1 MAEVRTIERSAEPA
15 EATGPVG
22 AKGTMQAKPD
32 AVAEGRP
39 EIPKMFVVSFRAM
52 GSPCRIVV
60 NEDARSVAIKA
71 QNLIAELEGRW
82 SRFLLDS
89 EISQL
94 NQQAGNMV
102 VVSQATYTLIET
114 ACVARE
120 ATGGIFNPL
129 MLRQLQDLGYA
140 EPWVDGVS
148 HSATRNPDQKLNEG
162 HLPASS
168 EEIQLFPEL
177 SAVCLPAGTQFDPG
191 GIGKGLAADM
201 ATDLLLAAGATT
213 TSVELG
219 GDVRVSGMPWYG
231 PSWRIGITHPFDDDA
246 EVAAFTPESGAVA
259 TSSRLGRRWEVDGE
273 ARHHLLDPDT
283 GRSARTDLV
292 ASTACAETAW
302 WAEVVAKV
310 ILIGGSNAATYR
322 WSDLSATGIAVT
334 SSGAVLQSRVQ
345 PLVARTEQ
353 QAIHEEP
360 PGADGSVGAAGV
372 AREFINDEV
381 LEEVTVDATEGVL
394 A

>member
-1 MAEVRTIERSAEPA
+1 MIELSAEQA
-15 EATGPVG
+15 DATGPADVVG
-22 AKGTMQAKPD
+22 PTQTKPE
-32 AVAEGRP
+32 ATAGARP
-39 EIPKMFVVSFRAM
+39 ETPKMFAASFRAM

-60 NEDARSVAIKA
+60 NDEARSAAVEA

-102 VVSQATYTLIET
+102 VVSPATYTLVET
-114 ACVARE
+114 ACVARA
-120 ATGGIFNPL
+120 ATGGVFNPL
-129 MLRQLQDLGYA
+129 MLSQLQDLGYSEA
-140 EPWVDGVS
+140 WVDAVS
-148 HSATRNPDQKLNEG
+148 CSKNGNPDQKLDEG
-162 HLPASS
+162 PIPTSS

-177 SAVCLPAGTQFDPG
+177 SAVCLPPGTQFDPG

-219 GDVRVSGMPWYG
+219 GDVRVSGRPWYG
-231 PSWRIGITHPFDDDA
+231 PSWRIGVTHPFDDNA

-259 TSSRLGRRWEVDGE
+259 TSSRLGRCWEVGGE

-283 GRSARTDLV
+283 GRSAQTDLV
-292 ASTACAETAW
+292 SSTACAETAW

-310 ILIGGSNAATYR
+310 ILIAGSDAANLR
-322 WSDLSATGIAVT
+322 WSDLSTRGIAVT
-334 SSGAVLQSRVQ
+334 STGAVLQSQ
-345 PLVARTEQ
+345 TEPSAARFEQ
-353 QAIHEEP
+353 QETHEEVIA
-360 PGADGSVGAAGV
+360 ADGSVGAAGLE
-372 AREFINDEV
+372 REVVNEEA
-381 LEEVTVDATEGVL
+381 LEELTVDSTEGVM